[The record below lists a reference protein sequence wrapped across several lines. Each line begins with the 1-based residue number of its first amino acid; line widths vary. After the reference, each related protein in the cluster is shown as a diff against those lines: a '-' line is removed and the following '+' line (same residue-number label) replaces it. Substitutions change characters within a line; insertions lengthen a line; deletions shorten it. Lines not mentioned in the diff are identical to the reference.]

1 MDLPGPGWATLRAM
15 PVDRNELETIDRERL
30 VEYARAVGVERAEVL
45 TRLELIDEILSL
57 AIEDEQERRIARGLL
72 GRARD
77 LVARVVEKG
86 LNLPDAA
93 HRLRTMAPPAAAWR
107 RGPPPIATVSL
118 AEVYARQGHPALAL
132 RVLDE
137 VLAGEPDHDYARSLR
152 ERIAADGQAS
162 RSEEPPVAEA
172 VEPQN
177 SPAPLPE
184 PVPVPAP
191 PSPPAHPRRELEPAH
206 PPESILRLDIARPW
220 ARLTWQVRAT
230 AFARARCA
238 RPDGHLAL
246 RLMSAEAAWEGPR
259 LHTDDLRVDALKGS
273 VERRLPEDTAGVC
286 AAIGWLSAH
295 GFTPIASAEWVAD
308 AV

>member
-1 MDLPGPGWATLRAM
+1 MDLPGPGWATLRTM

-118 AEVYARQGHPALAL
+118 AEVYSRQGHAPLAL

-137 VLAGEPDHDYARSLR
+137 VLEREPDHHYARVLR
-152 ERIAADGQAS
+152 ERIAASSEAS
-162 RSEEPPVAEA
+162 RPDDLAVPESAAPEPPPE
-172 VEPQN
+172 
-177 SPAPLPE
+177 SPLSAPE
-184 PVPVPAP
+184 PVAPRADPA
-191 PSPPAHPRRELEPAH
+191 RESAAAALPDNVVQLE
-206 PPESILRLDIARPW
+206 IARNS
-220 ARLTWQVRAT
+220 ARLSWQVRAT

-246 RLMSAEAAWEGPR
+246 RVMSAEAAWEGPR
-259 LHTDDLRVDALKGS
+259 VHTDDIRVDALKGN
-273 VERRLPEDTAGVC
+273 VERRLPPGTAGVC

-295 GFTPIASAEWVAD
+295 GFTPIASARWLDSAE
-308 AV
+308 